1 MKRVKK
7 FLTVMLVFAM
17 VIGVFPTMSASAA
30 TKTIKDYVE
39 TSNDGVVHL
48 GMNNK
53 KLEDYALEDGK
64 PFMSG
69 DVEEHGE
76 SDLVKVTFK
85 EDGFFFLGGSV
96 TSNSVNLSTGYA
108 YIYANASKSNVLWKS
123 EIMRKKGGWELGGIP
138 VNKGESIYISCYGQT
153 GFGNPT
159 KYNFYASFTPASYI
173 AKPTKATV
181 NKDGTVDLH
190 ISNVLKDSIG
200 MRVRYAV
207 GAVDTLRVAR
217 NEVKFFQTDREEEP
231 GSIITLPKAGTYT
244 LYVSC
249 NFLNNAYTDCVLI
262 VNTND
267 YIPKTTPKP
276 AAPVAMYAGTKVVI
290 GVAEPGATVAVKYNN
305 KTVNVT
311 ADKKTGLYIAKIATA
326 LKKGA
331 SVDVVQTVNGI
342 KSISCTVKVTE

>member
-17 VIGVFPTMSASAA
+17 VIGVFPTMSVSAA
-30 TKTIKDYVE
+30 TETIKDYVE

-69 DVEEHGE
+69 ELKKYEE

-85 EDGFFFLGGSV
+85 EDGFFFLGCTTTTYITPG
-96 TSNSVNLSTGYA
+96 TA
-108 YIYANASKSNVLWKS
+108 YIYANASKANVLWKS
-123 EIMRKKGGWELGGIP
+123 PTIGKGDWELSGIP
-138 VNKGESIYISCYGQT
+138 VNKGKSIYISCKGALSGYPD
-153 GFGNPT
+153 PT
-159 KYNFYASFTPASYI
+159 KYSFYASFTPASYI
-173 AKPTKATV
+173 SKPTKATV
-181 NKDGTVDLH
+181 NKDDTVDLH

-200 MRVRYAV
+200 MRVKYAV
-207 GAVDTLRVAR
+207 GAVDALRVAR
-217 NEVKFFQTDREEEP
+217 NEVKFYQTDREEEP

-267 YIPKTTPKP
+267 YTPKTTPIP
-276 AAPVAMYAGTKVVI
+276 AAPVSMYAGTKVVI
-290 GVAEPGATVAVKYNN
+290 GVAEPGAAVAVKYNN

-311 ADKKTGLYIAKIATA
+311 ADKKTGLYIAKVATA

-331 SVDVVQTVNGI
+331 AVDVVQTVNGI
-342 KSISCTVKVTE
+342 KSKSCTVKVTE

>member
-30 TKTIKDYVE
+30 TETIKDYVE

-69 DVEEHGE
+69 EVQERGE

-85 EDGFFFLGGSV
+85 EDGFFFLGG
-96 TSNSVNLSTGYA
+96 TTKTNITPGTA
-108 YIYANASKSNVLWKS
+108 YIYANASKSNVLWES
-123 EIMRKKGGWELGGIP
+123 GAIGKGKWKLGGIP
-138 VNKGESIYISCYGQT
+138 VNKGKSIYISCKSSSGYGRPNI
-153 GFGNPT
+153 FS
-159 KYNFYASFTPASYI
+159 FYASFTPASYV

-200 MRVRYAV
+200 MRVKYTV
-207 GAVDTLRVAR
+207 GAVDALRVAR
-217 NEVKFFQTDREEEP
+217 NEVKFYQTDREEEP

-267 YIPKTTPKP
+267 YTPKTTPIP
-276 AAPVAMYAGTKVVI
+276 AAPVSMYAGTKVVI
-290 GVAEPGATVAVKYNN
+290 GVAEPGASVAVKYNN

-311 ADKKTGLYIAKIATA
+311 ADKKTGLYIAKVATA

-331 SVDVVQTVNGI
+331 AVDVVQTVNGI
-342 KSISCTVKVTE
+342 KSKSCTVKVTE